1 MENKIKIALILI
13 LLTGCAGIQKWDKK
27 DQILFA
33 SFTALHTV
41 DLLQTREIMRE
52 DNGYE
57 ESNPCLDGLGRDGAT
72 VAMLL
77 GYPMVYLIANYI
89 PTYRTPILV
98 GFNVLTG
105 ICVINN
111 HSIGVRIRF

>member
-1 MENKIKIALILI
+1 MKHLPIILIVI
-13 LLTGCAGIQKWDKK
+13 LLTGCAFNGWSTKDK
-27 DQILFA
+27 ILFGT
-33 SFTALHTV
+33 FTALHTV

-52 DNGYE
+52 DNGYR